1 MARFSNVHISDLM
14 GWVLKKFVNNIFF
27 LILISSMIVP
37 ISQYSSFA
45 QQPPSEQPPSVQRP
59 PSEQPPSIEQP
70 PSADQPPSLDQ
81 LPSIEQPPSADQ
93 PASSEQPKL
102 TQQPSGQQ
110 NGGCLIAT
118 ATYGSEL
125 APQVQ
130 FLREVRDN
138 TVLSTASGTSFMTAF
153 NSFYYSF
160 SPTIA
165 DWERQNPV
173 FKEAVKIS
181 ITPLLSTLSIMIL
194 AEDSSE
200 VQVLG
205 LGISVIALNIA
216 MYFVAPTIV
225 IYKIKSKLNGSNF
238 KK

>member
-70 PSADQPPSLDQ
+70 PSADQPASLDQ
-81 LPSIEQPPSADQ
+81 LPSI
-93 PASSEQPKL
+93 
-102 TQQPSGQQ
+102 QQPSGQQ

-130 FLREVRDN
+130 FLREV
-138 TVLSTASGTSFMTAF
+138 
-153 NSFYYSF
+153 
-160 SPTIA
+160 
-165 DWERQNPV
+165 
-173 FKEAVKIS
+173 
-181 ITPLLSTLSIMIL
+181 
-194 AEDSSE
+194 
-200 VQVLG
+200 
-205 LGISVIALNIA
+205 
-216 MYFVAPTIV
+216 
-225 IYKIKSKLNGSNF
+225 
-238 KK
+238 

>member
-102 TQQPSGQQ
+102 TQQPSWQQ

-138 TVLSTASGTSFMTAF
+138 TVISTASGTSFMTAF

-181 ITPLLSTLSIMIL
+181 ITP
-194 AEDSSE
+194 
-200 VQVLG
+200 
-205 LGISVIALNIA
+205 
-216 MYFVAPTIV
+216 
-225 IYKIKSKLNGSNF
+225 
-238 KK
+238 